1 MAAVITKQEAKRNQT
16 EAHVEVP
23 DLAAELIEQVGFE
36 ARASEYI
43 DSKSGVSAR
52 LSISAYENLL
62 SAAERRCILTGD
74 EKTTVRVTDFNG
86 IIPAI
91 TGKVELVY
99 EGEQEGSWIVANH
112 LIAKALRTTFPKYFP
127 SPEKTKKKEAVD
139 QVYASVLE
147 WFSEGN
153 SIDLFFD
160 MSNSAYQKA
169 LDEVKGLKKLVKDL
183 HPNLKA
189 NEQYFYMELTLH
201 ALSEY
206 SKLSK
211 GMLLRGNRFGDM
223 FNAVFGGGNS

>member
-1 MAAVITKQEAKRNQT
+1 MPE
-16 EAHVEVP
+16 
-23 DLAAELIEQVGFE
+23 LAAELLEQIGFE

-43 DSKSGVSAR
+43 DAKSGVSAR

-62 SAAERRCILTGD
+62 SAAERRCILNGD
-74 EKTTVRVTDFNG
+74 DKTTVRLTDFNG

-112 LIAKALRTTFPKYFP
+112 LIAKALRSTFPKYFP
-127 SPEKTKKKEAVD
+127 SPEKTKKKEAPEL
-139 QVYASVLE
+139 VYASILE

-169 LDEVKGLKKLVKDL
+169 LDEVKGLKRLVKEL
-183 HPNLKA
+183 HPQAKA
-189 NEQYFYMELTLH
+189 NEQYFLMELTVH
-201 ALSEY
+201 ALAEY

-211 GMLLRGNRFGDM
+211 GMLVKGNRFGDI